1 MKSILIHFIEVN
13 KSIFK
18 EVLFILLCKNIN
30 IAYHKIAYLFTNKIE
45 KYRQYMEEVITS
57 KQVCGCWYF
66 GRQLVD

>member
-1 MKSILIHFIEVN
+1 MKSILIYFIEVN

-18 EVLFILLCKNIN
+18 EVLFILLHKNII

-45 KYRQYMEEVITS
+45 KYRQNMEEVTS

>member
-18 EVLFILLCKNIN
+18 EVLFILLRKNIN

-45 KYRQYMEEVITS
+45 KYRQNMEEVTS
-57 KQVCGCWYF
+57 K
-66 GRQLVD
+66 